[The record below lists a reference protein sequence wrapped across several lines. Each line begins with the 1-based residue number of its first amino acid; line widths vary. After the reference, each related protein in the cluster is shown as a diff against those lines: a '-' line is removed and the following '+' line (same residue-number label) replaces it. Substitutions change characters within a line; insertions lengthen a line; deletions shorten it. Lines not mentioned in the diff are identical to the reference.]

1 MALRFKQIKVEKKIT
16 RISRAVIIL
25 YYARSAEA
33 LKFSACVFLLK
44 AL

>member
-1 MALRFKQIKVEKKIT
+1 MALLFKQIQVKKIT

-33 LKFSACVFLLK
+33 LKFSARVFLLK